1 MSHPLVLQL
10 RFARSEFVRG
20 LQELSDDDARKRLMP
35 SNCISWS
42 IGHLAWQE
50 QRYWLIRL
58 QDKVLLPELNTQFCN
73 GCDAHTPPLDA
84 MWTAWHTIVDAADP
98 FLDTLTTDDL
108 LKVHVF
114 AAHKAEFT
122 AGSLM
127 LRTIYHYWY
136 HNGENQA
143 FRQQLGHTGLGE
155 FVGNIDDEA
164 PYVPHS

>member
-20 LQELSDDDARKRLMP
+20 LQGLSDEDARRRLMP

-58 QDKVLLPELNTQFCN
+58 QDKVLLPELNTEFCN
-73 GCDAHTPPLDA
+73 GCPGHTPPLA
-84 MWTAWHTIVDAADP
+84 EMWQAWNTIITAVDP
-98 FLDTLTTDDL
+98 FLDTLTTEDL

-114 AAHKAEFT
+114 APHQAEFT
-122 AGSLM
+122 PGSLM
-127 LRTIYHYWY
+127 LRTAYHYWY

-143 FRQQLGHTGLGE
+143 LRQQMGHTGLVD
-155 FVGNIDDEA
+155 FVGNIDEEA
-164 PYVPHS
+164 PYLAHS

>member
-1 MSHPLVLQL
+1 MPHPLVLQL
-10 RFARSEFVRG
+10 RFARREFVRG
-20 LQELSDDDARKRLMP
+20 LQGLSDEDARRRLMP
-35 SNCISWS
+35 ANCISWN

-58 QDKVLLPELNTQFCN
+58 QDKVVLPELNDMFCY
-73 GCDAHTPPLDA
+73 GCPPATPPLDE
-84 MWTAWHTIVDAADP
+84 MWQAWQTITAAADP
-98 FLDTLTTDDL
+98 FLDTLTTEDL
-108 LKVHVF
+108 LKVRVYAPHQ
-114 AAHKAEFT
+114 AEFT

-164 PYVPHS
+164 PYLAHM